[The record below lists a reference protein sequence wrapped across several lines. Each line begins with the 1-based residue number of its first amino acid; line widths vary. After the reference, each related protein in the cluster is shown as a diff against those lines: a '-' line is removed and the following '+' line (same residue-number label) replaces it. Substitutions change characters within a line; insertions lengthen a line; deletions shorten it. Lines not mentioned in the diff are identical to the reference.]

1 MRGFFFMAVGLR
13 PLPALSRSGLCAL
26 AREAGQTGTVY
37 CSSSTRRAPCA
48 VSRASVVEGAG
59 SALDIGAAVSSPLGV
74 EVWSP
79 IALSLAPSALS
90 FSAGRRSVTK

>member
-1 MRGFFFMAVGLR
+1 M
-13 PLPALSRSGLCAL
+13 
-26 AREAGQTGTVY
+26 
-37 CSSSTRRAPCA
+37 
-48 VSRASVVEGAG
+48 SRASVVEGAG
-59 SALDIGAAVSSPLGV
+59 SALDIRAAVSSPLGV